1 VDTARIAAAVN
12 RSIGI
17 RRDATAAVAQTRRRR
32 AWSVSAPSKRVW
44 LAAASIVAA
53 VGVSLVASNVT
64 RQPDAPL
71 VAPAVAQVERPST
84 PAPATPASTQPATSR
99 PAGRAELVMVG
110 GVAELAEAELE
121 SLLQALE
128 DVDTELDVEPAVLL
142 PVLEGDV

>member
-1 VDTARIAAAVN
+1 MH
-12 RSIGI
+12 RS
-17 RRDATAAVAQTRRRR
+17 
-32 AWSVSAPSKRVW
+32 
-44 LAAASIVAA
+44 
-53 VGVSLVASNVT
+53 
-64 RQPDAPL
+64 
-71 VAPAVAQVERPST
+71 APAVAQVERPST